1 MKPMNYSIPQRILH
15 WGTALLILF
24 NLLFTEG
31 IEVWHRAVRRAQEI
45 TPDMVS
51 SANIHAYVGIAIL
64 VFVVLRIVL
73 RLVQGVP
80 SMPSDEPKLL
90 QWTAKATHGMLY
102 LLMLAMPMTG
112 IAAYYFDVGTA
123 GDIHADVLKVV
134 LWVLFAL
141 HVAGALVQKFYFKT
155 DVLERMTKGVKP

>member
-1 MKPMNYSIPQRILH
+1 MKPLNYSIPQRILH
-15 WGTALLILF
+15 WGMFLLILF
-24 NLLFTEG
+24 NLLFTDG
-31 IEVWHRAVRRAQEI
+31 IEVWHRAVRRSLAI
-45 TPDMVS
+45 TPEMVS

-64 VFVVLRIVL
+64 VFAALRIAL

-80 SMPSDEPKLL
+80 ALPSEEPKQL
-90 QWTAKATHGMLY
+90 QWIAKATHGILY
-102 LLMLAMPMTG
+102 LLMLAMPATG

-134 LWVLFAL
+134 LWVLVGL

-155 DVLERMTKGVKP
+155 DVLDRMTKGAKS